1 MMMQKAKP
9 RLAFDVVIAGLVV
22 VAVGG
27 GRIDRE
33 RVEFCVIS
41 SAAFSATEQKS
52 CFVNECLYTQ

>member
-1 MMMQKAKP
+1 MRMQKAKP
-9 RLAFDVVIAGLVV
+9 RLAFDIVIAGLVV

-27 GRIDRE
+27 RIGRE

-52 CFVNECLYTQ
+52 YFVNECLYTQ